1 MPFLARAGA
10 LLPVAFALLASAAA
24 RDAGAAASCLRV
36 ERETPAVFEVV
47 WKVAPENVAALRNA
61 QQKLAEVSGIH
72 PRLAVCG
79 TNRVN
84 AQAIDDAIPEI
95 RVDAGL
101 LKFTDSP
108 DEIAAVLAHE
118 FAHLLMKHRDR
129 KVEAVHDAL
138 AEALRNHGTV
148 RTFLEDVTSFS
159 RAAEREADDVGFRL
173 AVKAGFAP
181 GAARAF
187 AARMVKAGFAAGEG
201 YLSTHPGLGERAWYS
216 GRLAA
221 NQNFRATAEAQLAQ
235 GDVAGLQRTVEAWKA
250 QAPDSG
256 GAAYYGAFAAV
267 MGKRSPE
274 NVSAELEDA
283 VSYFGIDDQ
292 SILGAEYQVQTRDA
306 AVALCVS
313 LHREAKTVQALN
325 CVKRLRPGE
334 VRQFRDLTGWTQFLV
349 LGRGREDAATPVFG
363 AHLPGGPL
371 VFSSC
376 RRVVQE
382 EGLRRA
388 EPWRAMRAP
397 RPASNTL
404 EATPVVC
411 DPTMCD
417 CRATSL
423 ERVRVAQ

>member
-1 MPFLARAGA
+1 MGLLSRAQP
-10 LLPVAFALLASAAA
+10 LLPVLLAALACGIATSAAA
-24 RDAGAAASCLRV
+24 APACLRV

-47 WKVAPENVAALRNA
+47 WKVPPESVAALRNA
-61 QQKLAEVSGIH
+61 HQKLAEVTGIRA
-72 PRLAVCG
+72 RLAVCG
-79 TNRVN
+79 TTRVN
-84 AQAIDDAIPEI
+84 AQAIDGDIPEV
-95 RVDAGL
+95 RVDTGL
-101 LKFTDSP
+101 LKFTDNA

-118 FAHLLMKHRDR
+118 FAHLLMKHRD
-129 KVEAVHDAL
+129 KKKEAVRDAL
-138 AEALRNHGTV
+138 ADAIRNNGTV

-159 RAAEREADDVGFRL
+159 RAAEREADDVGFKL

-187 AARMVKAGFAAGEG
+187 AGRMVKAGFASGEG
-201 YLSTHPGLGERAWYS
+201 YLGTHPGLGEREWYS

-221 NQNFRATAEAQLAQ
+221 NENYRAAAEAQLAQ
-235 GDVAGLQRTVEAWKA
+235 GDAAALEKTVDAWKA

-256 GAAYYGAFAAV
+256 GAAYYGAFAAM
-267 MGKRSPE
+267 MGKRAPGK
-274 NVSAELEDA
+274 VSAELEDA
-283 VSYFGIDDQ
+283 VSYFGIDSQ
-292 SILGAEYQVQTRDA
+292 SILGDEYQVQTRDA

-313 LHREAKTVQALN
+313 LHREGRTVPALN
-325 CVKRLRPGE
+325 CVKRLRPAE

-349 LGRGREDAATPVFG
+349 LGRARESAQTAVFG
-363 AHLPGGPL
+363 AQLPGGPL

-376 RRVVQE
+376 KRVVQE

-388 EPWRAMRAP
+388 EPWRAMREP
-397 RPASNTL
+397 RL
-404 EATPVVC
+404 TPVAAEASPVMC